1 MIRRTLCLLFS
12 CSLLFII
19 VGCNNTSA
27 GLEKN
32 DITVGCN
39 NTSAALE
46 KNDITEGTEM
56 ILMGYATNSYIA
68 MITNEEDISFLNEM
82 FKDAQYNE
90 VDTEIGHPNLF
101 VTFQSTSDS
110 TGFRIDRNNVIS
122 MAEKSYK
129 SDSIKFD
136 TLYSI
141 FQKYAK

>member
-56 ILMGYATNSYIA
+56 ILMGYATNSI
-68 MITNEEDISFLNEM
+68 L
-82 FKDAQYNE
+82 
-90 VDTEIGHPNLF
+90 L
-101 VTFQSTSDS
+101 
-110 TGFRIDRNNVIS
+110 
-122 MAEKSYK
+122 
-129 SDSIKFD
+129 
-136 TLYSI
+136 
-141 FQKYAK
+141 